1 MAEDLHTNWTTK
13 MSENV
18 QEVSD
23 DVVRPTLYNVTLP
36 NNRTDEG
43 QGRSVAE
50 VTGVSMVLCTM
61 MVVTIVGNTLVCLSV
76 ILARKLRRPANYLI
90 VSQAVA
96 DLLVAMAVMPLS
108 LTNELEGKWGLG
120 KPLCD
125 LWISVDVFC
134 CTASIIN
141 LCMIS
146 VDRYLAI
153 SHPLSYRV
161 HRTSRVM
168 LMLVSVVWIISA
180 LISVPALLGWGDGN
194 EYDGKTCLINQDVG
208 YTIYST
214 LGAFYIPMLVMLV
227 LYWRIYIT
235 VQRHKHS
242 SLRRTYV
249 TRMSPSVAERNVN
262 VNVANDAPTG
272 SSGAAN
278 GRVQT
283 AEKPKPPETKRISL
297 TKEYKAAR
305 TLGAIVG
312 AFILCWLPF
321 FVLAIIRPFCN
332 DTCRIPPVVD
342 GVTLW
347 LGYAN
352 SALNPAIY
360 GGLNNDFR
368 AAFRAVICCSLKD
381 LNKRNQGMI
390 ITRNC
395 RTEIRRGSEESASS
409 PMGKLT
415 SFKLS
420 YITFNRTLSRSSNK
434 GSGRSNK
441 QKLGRNVQTTR
452 V

>member
-1 MAEDLHTNWTTK
+1 MCA
-13 MSENV
+13 
-18 QEVSD
+18 
-23 DVVRPTLYNVTLP
+23 
-36 NNRTDEG
+36 
-43 QGRSVAE
+43 
-50 VTGVSMVLCTM
+50 GVF
-61 MVVTIVGNTLVCLSV
+61 
-76 ILARKLRRPANYLI
+76 K
-90 VSQAVA
+90 
-96 DLLVAMAVMPLS
+96 
-108 LTNELEGKWGLG
+108 
-120 KPLCD
+120 
-125 LWISVDVFC
+125 
-134 CTASIIN
+134 
-141 LCMIS
+141 
-146 VDRYLAI
+146 
-153 SHPLSYRV
+153 
-161 HRTSRVM
+161 
-168 LMLVSVVWIISA
+168 A
-180 LISVPALLGWGDGN
+180 LISVPALLGWGKGN
-194 EYDGKTCLINQDVG
+194 EYDGETCLINQDKG

-249 TRMSPSVAERNVN
+249 TRMSPTAAERNI
-262 VNVANDAPTG
+262 ANDAPTG

-278 GRVQT
+278 GRV
-283 AEKPKPPETKRISL
+283 EKAKQPEPKRISL

-321 FVLAIIRPFCN
+321 FIVAVIRPFCN

-368 AAFRAVICCSLKD
+368 AAFRAIVCCSLKD
-381 LNKRNQGMI
+381 LNQRNQGMI

-395 RTEIRRGSEESASS
+395 RTEIRRGSEESGSS
-409 PMGKLT
+409 PMGRWT

-420 YITFNRTLSRSSNK
+420 YITFNRSLSRSSK
-434 GSGRSNK
+434 GSGKSNK
-441 QKLGRNVQTTR
+441 NRVGRNVQTTR

>member
-1 MAEDLHTNWTTK
+1 MAEALYMNWTTK
-13 MSENV
+13 MSESL
-18 QEVSD
+18 QEVAAN
-23 DVVRPTLYNVTLP
+23 VVVQPTFYNVTMQQ
-36 NNRTDEG
+36 NRTGEEEG
-43 QGRSVAE
+43 RTVVG
-50 VTGVSMVLCTM
+50 VTMISLVLCTM

-108 LTNELEGKWGLG
+108 LTNELEGRWSLG

-180 LISVPALLGWGDGN
+180 LISVPALLGWGKGN
-194 EYDGKTCLINQDVG
+194 EYDGETCLINQDKG

-235 VQRHKHS
+235 VQRHKNS

-249 TRMSPSVAERNVN
+249 TRMSPAAAERTI
-262 VNVANDAPTG
+262 ANDAPSG

-278 GRVQT
+278 GRVQ
-283 AEKPKPPETKRISL
+283 AVEKPNQSEPKRISL

-321 FVLAIIRPFCN
+321 FVLAVIRPFCN
-332 DTCRIPPVVD
+332 DTCRVPPVVD

-409 PMGKLT
+409 PQGRWT

-434 GSGRSNK
+434 SSGRSNK
-441 QKLGRNVQTTR
+441 HKLAGRNVQTTR

>member
-1 MAEDLHTNWTTK
+1 
-13 MSENV
+13 MSEDV
-18 QEVSD
+18 QELSD
-23 DVVRPTLYNVTLP
+23 DLVRPTLFNVTLP
-36 NNRTDEG
+36 QNRTDEG
-43 QGRSVAE
+43 PGRTVAE
-50 VTGVSMVLCTM
+50 VTAVSLVLCTM

-125 LWISVDVFC
+125 LWISVDVIC

-180 LISVPALLGWGDGN
+180 LISVPALLGWGKGN
-194 EYDGKTCLINQDVG
+194 EYDGETCLINQDKG

-249 TRMSPSVAERNVN
+249 TRMSPTAAERNI
-262 VNVANDAPTG
+262 ANDAPTG

-278 GRVQT
+278 GRV
-283 AEKPKPPETKRISL
+283 EKAKQPEPKRISL

-321 FVLAIIRPFCN
+321 FIVAVIRPFCN

-368 AAFRAVICCSLKD
+368 AAFRAIVCCSLKD
-381 LNKRNQGMI
+381 LNQRNQGMI

-395 RTEIRRGSEESASS
+395 RTEIRRGSEESGSS
-409 PMGKLT
+409 PMGRWT

-420 YITFNRTLSRSSNK
+420 CITFNRSLSRSSK
-434 GSGRSNK
+434 GSGKSNK
-441 QKLGRNVQTTR
+441 NRVGRNVQTTR